1 MAIEWS
7 DSLLTGLEWQDFQHR
22 ELFSRI
28 DSLLDAMDMGY
39 GKDEVLRLFDFLDEY
54 FVIHFEAEEQAMHK
68 YDYPDTLAHL
78 KEHTRFIDDIAKLRS
93 DAMHGVSTGLVI
105 QVQSRVVDWLINHVG
120 SIDKSLGAFMREA
133 IEKEKEA

>member
-7 DSLLTGLEWQDFQHR
+7 DSLLTGVEWQDFQHK

-28 DSLLDAMDMGY
+28 NSLLDAMDMGF
-39 GKDEVLRLFDFLDEY
+39 GKDEVLRLFEFLDEY
-54 FVIHFEAEEQAMHK
+54 FVIHFDAEEQAMHK

-78 KEHTRFIDDIAKLRS
+78 EEHTRFIDDIAKLRS
-93 DAMHGVSTGLVI
+93 DALHGVSAGLVI
-105 QVQSRVVDWLINHVG
+105 QVQSRVVGWLINHIG
-120 SIDKSLGAFMREA
+120 SIDKSLGAFISEA

>member
-28 DSLLDAMDMGY
+28 NSLLDAMNMGF
-39 GKDEVLRLFDFLDEY
+39 GKDEVLRLFEFLDEY
-54 FVIHFEAEEQAMHK
+54 FVIHFDAEEQAMHK
-68 YDYPDTLAHL
+68 YDYPDTLAHIE
-78 KEHTRFIDDIAKLRS
+78 EHTRFIDDIAKLRS
-93 DAMHGVSTGLVI
+93 VAVSGVSTGLVI
-105 QVQSRVVDWLINHVG
+105 KVQSRVVDWLISHIG
-120 SIDKSLGAFMREA
+120 SIDKSLGAFIREA